1 MASSKKP
8 RKILVAEDEKPMSK
22 ALELKLTGSGYD
34 VFVAQDGKEALD
46 ALASKEEGPFD
57 VLLLDLVMPVKDG
70 FEVLDAL
77 KKKKNKVPVIVLSNL
92 GQEEDEGR
100 VRELGAK
107 EYFIKS
113 NTSLAEI
120 VTAIGNLLR

>member
-34 VFVAQDGKEALD
+34 VVVAQNGEEALE
-46 ALASKEEGPFD
+46 ALASKDKGPFD
-57 VLLLDLVMPVKDG
+57 ILLLDLVMPVKDG
-70 FEVLDAL
+70 FEVLDEL
-77 KKKKNKVPVIVLSNL
+77 KKKKNKIPVIVLSNL
-92 GQEEDEGR
+92 GQEEDEDR

-107 EYFIKS
+107 EYFVKS

-120 VTAIGNLLR
+120 VTAIGNLLK

>member
-1 MASSKKP
+1 MA
-8 RKILVAEDEKPMSK
+8 K
-22 ALELKLTGSGYD
+22 ALQLKLTGSGYE
-34 VFVAQDGKEALD
+34 VHVTSNGEEVMKAVK
-46 ALASKEEGPFD
+46 SKELGPFD
-57 VLLLDLVMPVKDG
+57 LMLLDLVMPIKDG
-70 FEVLDAL
+70 FEVLAEL
-77 KKKKNKVPVIVLSNL
+77 KEAKNKIPVIVLSNL

-120 VTAIGNLLR
+120 VEAIGKLLK

>member
-1 MASSKKP
+1 
-8 RKILVAEDEKPMSK
+8 MSK

-34 VFVAQDGKEALD
+34 VHVTQNGEEALG
-46 ALASKEEGPFD
+46 ALTSKSEGPFD

-70 FEVLDAL
+70 FEVLDEL
-77 KKKKNKVPVIVLSNL
+77 KKKKNKIPVIVLSNL

-107 EYFIKS
+107 DYFIKS

-120 VTAIGNLLR
+120 VTAIGDLLKS